1 MAIKVSG
8 VVVFDNE
15 RNANIGVLTAT
26 ALDVNP
32 TPITFSPT
40 DGSSDVALDSNIV
53 ITYNASIAKGSGN
66 ITLRDGSASGDVIET
81 IAVSSGSVTLNG
93 AEVTIN
99 PSSDF
104 PTGKDIFVVV
114 DEGAFVQSNT
124 ELGGSSPL
132 LNTYN
137 FTTGPITVS
146 SFSPSDGATS
156 QSVSTNIVITFS
168 ENITKETTAATKYIR
183 LRAGSGIGTVRQTID
198 VSTSAVSV
206 SGAQATINPPSD
218 LQYEEDTYVVVD
230 EDSFFNSSGDAAS
243 GNAIINTYNF
253 TTENNIPPLGGAGEG
268 GYLICCS
275 SGNLWIVAPSGT
287 EVQRKN
293 WNCRTHGVTTANA
306 NAACGDWFIPS
317 CAQLKN
323 PGYQCKTYWDSCQM
337 SANARYWSDTP
348 YPGIP
353 TSAIWVRFWDGH
365 VEGAAKNPPPGA
377 TGDFYARAFR
387 CVSY

>member
-1 MAIKVSG
+1 MAIQVSG
-8 VVVFDNE
+8 VTVIDNE
-15 RNANIGVLTAT
+15 RNANVGVLTAT
-26 ALDVNP
+26 SLDIDP
-32 TPITFSPT
+32 LPITFSPT

-53 ITYNASIAKGSGN
+53 ITYNASISKGSGN
-66 ITLRDGSASGDVIET
+66 ITLKDGSAGGDTIET

-146 SFSPSDGATS
+146 SFSPSDGATN
-156 QSVSTNIVITFS
+156 QSVSGNIVITFS
-168 ENITKETTAATKYIR
+168 ENITKETNAETKFIR
-183 LRAGSGIGTVRQTID
+183 LRAGGASGTLRQTID

-206 SGAQATINPPSD
+206 SGTQATINPPSD

-243 GNAIINTYNF
+243 GNAEINTYNF
-253 TTENNIPPLGGAGEG
+253 TTENDVPPLGNSYGG

-275 SGNLWIVAPSGT
+275 SGNLWVISPNGSQV
-287 EVQRKN
+287 
-293 WNCRTHGVTTANA
+293 
-306 NAACGDWFIPS
+306 
-317 CAQLKN
+317 
-323 PGYQCKTYWDSCQM
+323 
-337 SANARYWSDTP
+337 
-348 YPGIP
+348 
-353 TSAIWVRFWDGH
+353 
-365 VEGAAKNPPPGA
+365 
-377 TGDFYARAFR
+377 
-387 CVSY
+387 